1 MGFIS
6 SIIRPLAYLSLPVLL
21 LRSVSAASPEG
32 RYYVRVF
39 IYLGT
44 IAGVATASVV
54 TATALAILGRPH
66 DVNYYVACMFYGL
79 ASKLLGIKVELEGE
93 EHLNQKPAIVLC
105 NHQSILDVLVVGKYV
120 FWFSI
125 HSRSSSSHIKKI
137 QKVKQTD

>member
-79 ASKLLGIKVELEGE
+79 ASKLLDIKVELEGE

-120 FWFSI
+120 FGF
-125 HSRSSSSHIKKI
+125 RSFALNFLAYKK
-137 QKVKQTD
+137 KSKK

>member
-120 FWFSI
+120 FGF
-125 HSRSSSSHIKKI
+125 RSFALNFLAYKK
-137 QKVKQTD
+137 KSKK